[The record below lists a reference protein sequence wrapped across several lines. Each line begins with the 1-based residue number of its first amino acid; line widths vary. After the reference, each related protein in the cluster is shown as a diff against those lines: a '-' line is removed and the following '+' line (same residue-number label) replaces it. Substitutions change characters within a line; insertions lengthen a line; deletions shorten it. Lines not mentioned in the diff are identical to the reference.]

1 MRKLVGAGSF
11 ILIVKTLK
19 RHQFDY
25 QYSIKNFYTL
35 YKMRWNV
42 LGLCLALSIA
52 IFQRFLRNKT
62 LSLPQKKPK
71 SLKSKD
77 FKKAVVFKKDSPNT
91 RQSDRELNA

>member
-11 ILIVKTLK
+11 ILIIKNTQ

-25 QYSIKNFYTL
+25 QHSIKNFYRL

-42 LGLCLALSIA
+42 LRLCLTLSIA

-62 LSLPQKKPK
+62 LSLPQK
-71 SLKSKD
+71 SQ
-77 FKKAVVFKKDSPNT
+77 KA
-91 RQSDRELNA
+91 